1 MNRSLFSTG
10 VKDDW
15 ETPPEFFHELDQ
27 EFHFTLDPCCTPHT
41 AKCKNFYTPE
51 ENGLEQD
58 WGGRLFSAILHTPTR
73 KVIQIPRMNGYGNA
87 IPSL

>member
-27 EFHFTLDPCCTPHT
+27 EFHFTLDPCCTPNT
-41 AKCKNFYTPE
+41 AKCKKFYTPE

-58 WGGRLFSAILHTPTR
+58 WGGGGCILQSPLFQQEKRS
-73 KVIQIPRMNGYGNA
+73 
-87 IPSL
+87 